1 MLTAGA
7 AGYPAG
13 LGGRSGIARS
23 KTCFASK
30 VFSVG
35 GQALVA
41 ALVASILFSAAPAQ
55 ALLPTSK
62 RVRTLIDAGL
72 NALDKLPRDD
82 TNSQELGGQAVVGLA
97 FYKAGRKKSPW
108 VDRAV
113 NACVGKAGGAAQ
125 LDIYS
130 HGLAIILLAEVEP
143 RKHRNA
149 LRQYLDALAKKQ
161 KPHGGWG
168 YAERETGDTSQT
180 QYVALAL
187 WQAHRA
193 GIEIDPA
200 MSRGMIDW
208 LNRTQAP
215 DGGWG
220 YQGQVASGSSRI
232 GQQSVTLTMNAAGGA
247 SLLIGADLHGLLPKA
262 ALESA
267 GDLAEVATTSLPE
280 EVSLA
285 SGTVAPLPS
294 AGVDWPRVA
303 QSIKLSEESMDGKF
317 NARGQS
323 YSCYYLYALERYK
336 SFLEARYNEIELEP
350 KWYEQGVEYLEGTQ
364 VQPGVWS
371 RSCGPV
377 VDTAL
382 SVLFMLRATQKSLQ
396 GGMGEGSLVGGRGL
410 PKNVAGAKL
419 RRGQVVVEVE
429 SVGIGDFLSMLD
441 DGEADRLDSLASDPS
456 ALIVGELS
464 SADAE
469 RLEAVLRTGK
479 PGQRLVAARAL
490 GRAGELDH
498 VPALLY
504 GMTDPDPAVA
514 LESRDALRFISR
526 RPRGFGMPDSYNE
539 DERYL
544 AIEQWKRWYQALR
557 PEAIIDFGR

>member
-1 MLTAGA
+1 MDCWLTSSTRLLFATLIA
-7 AGYPAG
+7 SVA
-13 LGGRSGIARS
+13 LSGI
-23 KTCFASK
+23 
-30 VFSVG
+30 
-35 GQALVA
+35 
-41 ALVASILFSAAPAQ
+41 PAH

-72 NALDKLPRDD
+72 DSLEKLPRNDA
-82 TNSQELGGQAVVGLA
+82 NSNELGGKAVVGLA

-108 VDRAV
+108 VQKAV
-113 NACVGKAGGAAQ
+113 GACLAEASGAAN

-130 HGLAIILLAEVEP
+130 HGLAIILLTEVGP
-143 RKHRNA
+143 RKHRTA
-149 LRQYLDALAKKQ
+149 IQQYLKALARKQ

-168 YAERETGDTSQT
+168 YPQQETGDTSQT
-180 QYVALAL
+180 QYAALAL
-187 WQAHRA
+187 WQAHRG
-193 GIEIDPA
+193 GIDIDPA

-215 DGGWG
+215 NGAWG
-220 YQGQVASGSSRI
+220 YQGQLADGTSPINQSG
-232 GQQSVTLTMNAAGGA
+232 VTSTMGAAGGA
-247 SLLIGADLHGLLPKA
+247 SLLIGADMHGLLGSA

-267 GDLAEVATTSLPE
+267 GDLADVAGSSLPE
-280 EVSLA
+280 GVNLA
-285 SGTVAPLPS
+285 SNTVAPLPN
-294 AGVDWPRVA
+294 AGVDWPRVNRA
-303 QSIKLSEESMDGKF
+303 VKRSEEYMTERFDPE
-317 NARGQS
+317 RQS
-323 YSCYYLYALERYK
+323 YGCYYLYALERYQ
-336 SFLEARYNEIELEP
+336 SFLEARDNEIDLEP
-350 KWYEQGVEYLEGTQ
+350 EWYEQGVEYLEKNQ
-364 VQPGVWS
+364 QQPGVWS
-371 RSCGPV
+371 KSCGPV

-382 SVLFMLRATQKSLQ
+382 SILFMLRATQKSLQ

-419 RRGQVVVEVE
+419 RRGQVIVEVE
-429 SVGIGDFLSMLD
+429 NVGIGDFLSMLD
-441 DGEADRLDSLASDPS
+441 EGEADRLDSLASDPS
-456 ALIVGELS
+456 ALVVGELS

-469 RLEAVLRTGK
+469 RLEAVLRTGE
-479 PGQRLVAARAL
+479 PEQRLVAARAL

-504 GMTDPDPAVA
+504 GMTDPDPSVAVEA
-514 LESRDALRFISR
+514 RDALRFIAR